1 MYYIYTINMKNMKNT
16 KQITQGTILYSSGGY
31 EETRV
36 RFYQVVNLVGK
47 TQVELVSIGKTKQT
61 RDGDDYWIDCT
72 PNILDRGTDTFK
84 RKIKTSKLSE
94 TTYVSIN
101 DREFAYVLGKD
112 SVSETHPKYRY

>member
-1 MYYIYTINMKNMKNT
+1 MYYIYSIMKNT
-16 KQITQGTILYSSGGY
+16 KQITQGTILYSSAGY

-36 RFYQVVNLVGK
+36 SFYEVVRLVGK
-47 TQVELVSIGKTKQT
+47 TQVELVTIGKTKKT
-61 RDGDDYWIDCT
+61 REDDNHWIDCT
-72 PNILDRGTDTFK
+72 PNVTDKGTDKFK